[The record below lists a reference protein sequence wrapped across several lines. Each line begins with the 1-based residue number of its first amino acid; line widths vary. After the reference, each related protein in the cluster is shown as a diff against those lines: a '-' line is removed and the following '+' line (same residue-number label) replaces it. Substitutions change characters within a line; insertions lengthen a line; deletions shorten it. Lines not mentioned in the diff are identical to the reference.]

1 MNDTIKF
8 VITEH
13 IETIS
18 ESKDGEYT
26 LELNKVAWNDKQP
39 KYDLRRWR
47 NTDNGKIAQRGL
59 TIQDWEL
66 EALKNVLNSLE

>member
-66 EALKNVLNSLE
+66 EALKNILNSLE

>member
-13 IETIS
+13 IETVS

>member
-26 LELNKVAWNDKQP
+26 LELNKVAWNNKQP

-66 EALKNVLNSLE
+66 EALKNILNSLE

>member
-1 MNDTIKF
+1 MDINFTITK
-8 VITEH
+8 H

-66 EALKNVLNSLE
+66 EALKNILNSLE